1 MEGQGKLRALL
12 LLITSSFIYYT
23 ILSFVIPIIEDDIHP
38 TSILLTIF
46 PSKHVASKLAITQ
59 DTTCSMCYNHGNT
72 YYNHGNMC
80 YNDFDACYN
89 HCNTYCK
96 NVTCVIM
103 VLTRAVTM

>member
-59 DTTCSMCYNHGNT
+59 DTTC
-72 YYNHGNMC
+72 NMC
-80 YNDFDACYN
+80 YNPV
-89 HCNTYCK
+89 TTMK
-96 NVTCVIM
+96 VRVTTMVTRIITMVTCAITI
-103 VLTRAVTM
+103 LTRVITIVIRIVKM